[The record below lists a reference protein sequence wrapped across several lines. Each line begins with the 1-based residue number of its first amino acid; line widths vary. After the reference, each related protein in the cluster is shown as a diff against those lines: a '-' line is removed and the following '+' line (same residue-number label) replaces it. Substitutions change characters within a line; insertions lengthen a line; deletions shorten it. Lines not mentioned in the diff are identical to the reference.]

1 MAGPGKPPESYR
13 ELIRLFPKLGE
24 AWERAREA
32 EEQGPL
38 PAGTR
43 RLVKLAIA
51 AGAMREG
58 AVRSAV
64 RKALAEG
71 VSKDE
76 VLQVVAL
83 SATTIGFPS
92 AVAVYSWIAPLLEDA
107 P

>member
-1 MAGPGKPPESYR
+1 MAGPGKPPASYR
-13 ELIRLFPKLGE
+13 ELVRLFPKLGE
-24 AWERAREA
+24 AWDLAREA
-32 EEQGPL
+32 EAQGPL
-38 PAGTR
+38 PPVTR
-43 RLVKLAIA
+43 RLLKLAIA

-71 VSKDE
+71 ATKDE
-76 VLQVVAL
+76 VLQIVAL

-92 AVAVYSWIAPLLEDA
+92 AVAVYSWIAPLLDEA